1 MDFVFK
7 VSPNIILGS
16 YTTARLGQYVKEW
29 GNRFMLIL
37 DPVLRDFDVAEKIQK
52 SLSDRKI
59 EFFVFDNISDGLDT
73 QICDQALQLAREA
86 HIHGIICAGNA
97 RCGNIARVVSAL
109 YNESNDIYD
118 FIDGATPTS
127 AALPL
132 IVLPISMRDAFL
144 FKEYTPIVD
153 ARSRQIKLLKVQH
166 GQCKLAL
173 FDPNLFVGFTDNQ
186 VASIS
191 LQTLCIAIEAYLSQ
205 KANFF
210 SDTILEKAI
219 ELLGNSIIGG
229 TGKSATSAEMFM
241 AQGGCMTSLGVAAS
255 SIGPSS
261 LLALTVNARYDIPN
275 ALTTTILCPYFIE
288 EAAKYKTDKL
298 AKIAKLMNISV
309 SSTSDEAAVTAL
321 VDTIRNRLAMGNLPS
336 RLKELNLSIE
346 DLALAADDCNI
357 MEFMTGLP
365 RSMTTDDLFDLIK
378 QAY

>member
-7 VSPNIILGS
+7 VSPSIILGS

-37 DPVLRDFDVAEKIQK
+37 DPVLRDYDVAEKIQK

-59 EFFVFDNISDGLDT
+59 EFFVFDDISSGLDT
-73 QICDQALQLAREA
+73 EICAQALQLAREA

-118 FIDGATPTS
+118 YIDGAIPTS

-132 IVLPISMRDAFL
+132 IVLPTSMRDTFL
-144 FKEYTPIVD
+144 FKEHTPIVD

-173 FDPNLFVGFTDNQ
+173 FDPNLFVSLTDNQ

-219 ELLGNSIIGG
+219 ELLGNSIVGG
-229 TGKSATSAEMFM
+229 TGKSATSSEMFM

-255 SIGPSS
+255 SIGPAS
-261 LLALTVNARYDIPN
+261 LLALTINARYDIPN
-275 ALTTTILCPYFIE
+275 ALTTTILSPYFIE

-321 VDTIRNRLAMGNLPS
+321 IDTIRNRLAMGNLPS